1 MENSIHEFE
10 REGSLFKGNLYSV
23 VREIWV
29 KFLTLKYAQFM
40 IIVALLDFGC
50 DVFFWFFFNF
60 EIPH

>member
-40 IIVALLDFGC
+40 IIVALLDFGF
-50 DVFFWFFFNF
+50 DVFFLGFF
-60 EIPH
+60 

>member
-50 DVFFWFFFNF
+50 DVFFWVFFNF